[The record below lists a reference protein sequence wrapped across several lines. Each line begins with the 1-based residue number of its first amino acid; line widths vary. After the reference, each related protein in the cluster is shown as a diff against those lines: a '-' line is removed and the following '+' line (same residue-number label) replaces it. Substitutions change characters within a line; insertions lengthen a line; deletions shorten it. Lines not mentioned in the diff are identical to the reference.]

1 MDSVSVHPDGSD
13 GSLGYSA
20 PPSARTAPGHDSVT
34 SASRKVSKSGRSKES
49 CGEVSLPTP
58 ASDPI
63 PESSF
68 ADPTRSGPMSEV
80 APVSPEHRGAAKINL
95 DEVSHGSAL
104 VSPDRA
110 SDANQRETE
119 LVSHEV
125 TPIPESAIELSSGS
139 ADPSD

>member
-1 MDSVSVHPDGSD
+1 M
-13 GSLGYSA
+13 
-20 PPSARTAPGHDSVT
+20 
-34 SASRKVSKSGRSKES
+34 
-49 CGEVSLPTP
+49 SLPTP

-110 SDANQRETE
+110 SDANQREME
-119 LVSHEV
+119 SVSHEV
-125 TPIPESAIELSSGS
+125 TPIPQSAIERSSGS